1 MKKTLSVLLA
11 VLLAITFS
19 ACGLQPNN
27 RGSITITDSRGV
39 EVTLKKTPEKIVPLM
54 PSNTEILFALGCGEK
69 IIAVSDYCNYPEET
83 SDMPKLPT
91 GEQLSIEQII
101 ALSPD
106 AVFIGKM
113 TAMEDQVNQLE
124 QAGVK
129 VIVTEANSLS
139 ETYGVIE
146 MIGTAMGKE
155 KEATAIVKNMRE
167 GFEKIKKDVENKVES
182 KVYVEVS
189 PLEYGLWSCGQNTF
203 IQELIEIAG
212 AKNIFDDIEGWAAVS
227 EEQVIVRN
235 PDIILTTSSPLT
247 GIEDPVGEI
256 SSRGNWSQIEAVKNN
271 RIVMLDADMISR
283 PGPRLLDVANELV
296 KIIYEQ

>member
-1 MKKTLSVLLA
+1 MKKVLSVI
-11 VLLAITFS
+11 LAITFIFALS
-19 ACGLQPNN
+19 ACGVQPNT
-27 RGSITITDSRGV
+27 RGSIAITDSRGI
-39 EVTLKKTPEKIVPLM
+39 EVTLNKTPEKIVSLM

-69 IIAVSDYCNYPEET
+69 IIAISDYCNYPEKT
-83 SDMPKLPT
+83 SNIPKLPT

-106 AVFIGKM
+106 AAIIGKM

-129 VIVTEANSLS
+129 VIVTEANNLS
-139 ETYGVIE
+139 ETYEVIE
-146 MIGTAMGKE
+146 MLGTAMGKE
-155 KEATAIVKNMRE
+155 KEASTIVKDMKE
-167 GFEKIKKDVENKVES
+167 GFEKIKKEVENKAEP

-203 IQELIEIAG
+203 IQELIEIVG
-212 AKNIFDDIEGWAAVS
+212 IKNIFDDIEGWAAVS
-227 EEQVIVRN
+227 EEQIIVRN

-256 SSRGNWSQIEAVKNN
+256 SSRENWSGIEAVKND
-271 RIVMLDADMISR
+271 RIIMLDADMISR
-283 PGPRLLDVANELV
+283 PGPRLLDAANDLMR
-296 KIIYEQ
+296 ITQ

>member
-1 MKKTLSVLLA
+1 MKKILSVLLTIA
-11 VLLAITFS
+11 LAITFS
-19 ACGLQPNN
+19 ACGLQPNT
-27 RGSITITDSRGV
+27 RGGIALTDSRGV
-39 EVTLKKTPEKIVPLM
+39 EITLSRIPEKIVSLM

-69 IIAVSDYCNYPEET
+69 IIAVSDYCNFPEET
-83 SDMPKLPT
+83 SDIPKLPT

-101 ALSPD
+101 DLSPD
-106 AVFIGKM
+106 AAFIGKM
-113 TAMEDQVNQLE
+113 TAMDDQVYQLE

-155 KEATAIVKNMRE
+155 KEAAIIVKNMRE
-167 GFEKIKKDVENKVES
+167 GFEKIKKDVENNVES

-256 SSRGNWSQIEAVKNN
+256 SSRENWSQIEAVKHN

-296 KIIYEQ
+296 KIIYE